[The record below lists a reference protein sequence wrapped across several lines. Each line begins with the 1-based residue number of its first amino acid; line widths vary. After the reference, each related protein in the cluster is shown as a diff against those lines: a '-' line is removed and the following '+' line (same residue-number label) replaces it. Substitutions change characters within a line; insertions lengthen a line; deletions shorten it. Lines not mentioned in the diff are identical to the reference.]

1 MRNDSWDETQIDRLE
16 RTIADRFQM
25 LCIRL
30 GHGMCTIGSAS
41 CVCCVVLYV
50 CLMNAQYSIYI
61 YSLLAAFIIICG
73 TKRFMEYISTRCRC
87 SVISMCGHL
96 CARWP
101 ENERNWWGS
110 VMSIVT
116 TIAVHKCT
124 RAFINTKMC
133 VILS

>member
-61 YSLLAAFIIICG
+61 YIVCWRHSLLFVAQNGLWNIYRHDVDVLSCLCVGI
-73 TKRFMEYISTRCRC
+73 
-87 SVISMCGHL
+87 
-96 CARWP
+96 CARGGQ
-101 ENERNWWGS
+101 R
-110 VMSIVT
+110 
-116 TIAVHKCT
+116 T
-124 RAFINTKMC
+124 REIGGGA
-133 VILS
+133 